1 MSTSSEHFEN
11 YDQFR
16 TATIGPQGT
25 QDVGVETKL
34 EPRPGQLSQRPASRR
49 PPLIYAA
56 AIQPSEIS
64 WPRIFPPL

>member
-1 MSTSSEHFEN
+1 MSTSNEHFEN
-11 YDQFR
+11 CDQSR
-16 TATIGPQGT
+16 AAAIGPQST
-25 QDVGVETKL
+25 QNAGVETKL
-34 EPRPGQLSQRPASRR
+34 EPRSGQLSPRPASRR